1 MKKGLFVFA
10 TLTLLLG
17 IFSVSALAQKASP
30 NDRFAFLQQ
39 IYFENSAH
47 QYDAYLLT
55 ELEAFLRT
63 HPSFEQ
69 NDQILFMFADVLE
82 QQKHYKRA
90 LINLLKI
97 PVLFPK
103 STVRSD
109 ALQKI
114 THLLKKIKTGSLL
127 EQNEVLLNYARQP
140 HYFDSPNE
148 ALLDLYNFLFSLNVS
163 CLNRPL
169 LNELNFYQTLCSTP
183 KAQDDL
189 LLYLKGSLRQ
199 KLGDFAAA
207 EANFRELSSL
217 YKKSPFLPQAY
228 YRTALLDYKHLHKFT
243 DAQNTFLRVI
253 NSFPTDTLA
262 ANAQFFLAEL
272 YADSLDSLSAGID
285 NYRLFLDAFPNHPWA
300 ARAFKRLTFLL
311 FKTKRYEEAITLI
324 GTNLNAHASDST
336 FYALVDSMANV
347 FRKEFKKY
355 KYAARCYVL
364 LASVSPKSHKSPF
377 YLYTAAKLY
386 LQKVKNRTRAE
397 EICQRLQ
404 KAYKKSPYA
413 AKCQR
418 LLKQRRKK

>member
-17 IFSVSALAQKASP
+17 VFNASALAQKATP

-39 IYFENSAH
+39 IYFENSTH
-47 QYDAYLLT
+47 RYDAYLLT

-63 HPSFEQ
+63 QPSFGQ

-114 THLLKKIKTGSLL
+114 KQVLKKIKSGSLL
-127 EQNEVLLNYARQP
+127 EQNETLLSYARQP
-140 HYFDSPNE
+140 HYFDSNDE
-148 ALLDLYNFLFSLNVS
+148 ALLDLYNFLFSLNIP
-163 CLNRPL
+163 CLRRAL
-169 LNELNFYQTLCSTP
+169 LNELNFYETRCS
-183 KAQDDL
+183 AGQSQEDL
-189 LLYLKGSLRQ
+189 VLYLKGSLLQ
-199 KLGDFAAA
+199 QLGEFAAA
-207 EANFRELSSL
+207 EANFRELGSL
-217 YKKSPFLPQAY
+217 YKKSPLLPRAY

-300 ARAFKRLTFLL
+300 GRAFKRLTFLL
-311 FKTKRYEEAITLI
+311 FKTKRHEEAITLI
-324 GTNLNAHASDST
+324 ASNLNAHADDST
-336 FYALVDSMANV
+336 FYALVDSMAKV
-347 FRKEFKKY
+347 FRKDFKQY

-364 LASVSPKSHKSPF
+364 LASVKPQSHKAPF

-386 LQKVKNRTRAE
+386 LQKVKDRKRAK
-397 EICQRLQ
+397 EICLRLQ

-413 AKCQR
+413 VKCRR
-418 LLKQRRKK
+418 LLKK